1 MQLVCL
7 VLRVSLVT
15 MVAQETQVLL
25 DNPEPQV
32 LKDKKVNKAA
42 KDLLDL
48 SDSLDP
54 KARLET
60 VVFLVFLALSALLVL
75 ADYVDRL

>member
-48 SDSLDP
+48 LDSLDP
-54 KARLET
+54 KARLEI

>member
-54 KARLET
+54 RARLET

>member
-7 VLRVSLVT
+7 VLRVNLVT
-15 MVAQETQVLL
+15 MVAQETLVLL

-54 KARLET
+54 RARLET